1 MGYFLIPG
9 KKKTKFF
16 FLVLTHA
23 YILGINP
30 KGPWMELNAFKLW
43 GLSRARGW
51 WLGASYWL
59 QGELKVRH
67 SGDKESNQK
76 VSSCVTQGAQL
87 SAL

>member
-9 KKKTKFF
+9 KKKTTFF

-43 GLSRARGW
+43 GLSRAQEW

-59 QGELKVRH
+59 QGA
-67 SGDKESNQK
+67 DP
-76 VSSCVTQGAQL
+76 
-87 SAL
+87 